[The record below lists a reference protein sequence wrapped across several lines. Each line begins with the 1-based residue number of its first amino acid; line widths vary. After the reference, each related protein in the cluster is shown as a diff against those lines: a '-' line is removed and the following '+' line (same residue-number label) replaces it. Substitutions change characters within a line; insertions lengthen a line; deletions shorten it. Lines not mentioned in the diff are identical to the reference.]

1 MLVFLGLGYLRMIF
15 VSNLTVN
22 CEALGG
28 LYVSEG
34 QWKRSGSGGEGRWE
48 HGTGRVESEN
58 CNYFV
63 MC

>member
-48 HGTGRVESEN
+48 HGTGRSGE
-58 CNYFV
+58 
-63 MC
+63 

>member
-34 QWKRSGSGGEGRWE
+34 QIGRA
-48 HGTGRVESEN
+48 HV
-58 CNYFV
+58 
-63 MC
+63 